1 MTVLRYPARTIA
13 PLLTALLFAVP
24 SAWAGEGSFSIQMF
38 PFSVPVIAENG
49 RTATASI
56 ATFLDIRQEDD
67 ADTVCRRE
75 PHIRDAVNQVL
86 FAHPIRV
93 VNRQLDLT
101 TIDGLVHEA
110 ITAAVESDV
119 VVAVHVAQGTRPA
132 NEVVG
137 ENTVLGC
144 RLGRSAKI
152 GKGGKGGKGGTGG
165 KGGKG
170 GKSGASGGKP
180 VGDVFKKYR

>member
-24 SAWAGEGSFSIQMF
+24 SARAGEGSFSVQMF
-38 PFSVPVIAENG
+38 PFSVPVIAGNG
-49 RTATASI
+49 RTVTVSI
-56 ATFLDIRQEDD
+56 ATFLEIRREDD

-75 PHIRDAVNQVL
+75 PFIRDAVNQVL

-101 TIDGLVHEA
+101 TVNGLLHEA
-110 ITAAVESDV
+110 ITAAIASDV

-132 NEVVG
+132 REVVG
-137 ENTVLGC
+137 ENTLLEC
-144 RLGRSAKI
+144 RLGKSSKAKD
-152 GKGGKGGKGGTGG
+152 TG
-165 KGGKG
+165 
-170 GKSGASGGKP
+170 GASGGKP

>member
-1 MTVLRYPARTIA
+1 MTVLRHPARTIA

-24 SAWAGEGSFSIQMF
+24 SARAGEGSFSVQMF

-49 RTATASI
+49 RTVTASI

-75 PHIRDAVNQVL
+75 PRIRDAVNQVL

-101 TIDGLVHEA
+101 TVDGLLHEA
-110 ITAAVESDV
+110 INAAVESDV
-119 VVAVHVAQGTRPA
+119 VVAVHVARGTRPA
-132 NEVVG
+132 REVVG
-137 ENTVLGC
+137 ENTLLGC
-144 RLGRSAKI
+144 RLGKSSVISKGGAS
-152 GKGGKGGKGGTGG
+152 GEGGKGGVQ
-165 KGGKG
+165 
-170 GKSGASGGKP
+170 KP
-180 VGDVFKKYR
+180 ERPISDVFKKYR